1 MPYPDWVLKYK
12 KPGMYVQKKNEHTY
26 RIYRGHSER
35 RPDKSYPVLVT
46 DEYIGTITKE
56 KGLIRTEVKIK
67 GEVVVRCFGGFSL
80 LKQVFRDQAN
90 TLAKRYGDQRVFL
103 SSCLLVL
110 YGSSNNRVYA
120 SDWMSEQ
127 YSGLEFPLE
136 QELAK
141 ESARIAK
148 GMRHRLTSLFGE
160 DKAAVLRTAETLYRV
175 RINGTWITSDR
186 SQAEWVKKTYGIS
199 WEGILR

>member
-12 KPGMYVQKKNEHTY
+12 KTGMYVQKKDEHTY
-26 RIYRGHSER
+26 RIYRDHSER

-46 DEYIGTITKE
+46 DGYIGTITKE
-56 KGLIRTEVKIK
+56 KGLIRSEVKIK
-67 GEVVVRCFGGFSL
+67 GEVVVKRFGGFSL

-103 SSCLLVL
+103 ASCLLVL
-110 YGSSNNRVYA
+110 YGSSNNRVYEA
-120 SDWMSEQ
+120 DWMSEQ
-127 YSGLEFPLE
+127 YRGLEFPLE

-141 ESARIAK
+141 ESARIAR
-148 GMRHRLTSLFGE
+148 GMQHRLTSLFGE
-160 DKAAVLRTAETLYRV
+160 DKGAVRRAAETIYRV

-186 SQAEWVKKTYGIS
+186 SQAEWVRKTYGIS
-199 WEGILR
+199 WGGC